1 MSLTT
6 GLIAKTILS
15 LPETETEPDVVIPT
29 TEVVN
34 ENKTLAVGGSYII
47 TGSFTLTIP
56 NSATTT
62 LNNGDFIKLSKLSTA
77 TPTLTCASN
86 VFKTING
93 EDNQVSYNID
103 ASIIL
108 IFNSS
113 LNKWE
118 IS

>member
-1 MSLTT
+1 MSITT
-6 GLIAKTILS
+6 GLIAKTLLS
-15 LPETETEPDVVIPT
+15 LPS

-34 ENKTLAVGGSYII
+34 ANKTLNVGGSYII
-47 TGSFTLTIP
+47 TGNFTLTVP
-56 NSATTT
+56 NSSTTT

-93 EDNQVSYNID
+93 EDNQISYNVD

-113 LNKWE
+113 LSKWE